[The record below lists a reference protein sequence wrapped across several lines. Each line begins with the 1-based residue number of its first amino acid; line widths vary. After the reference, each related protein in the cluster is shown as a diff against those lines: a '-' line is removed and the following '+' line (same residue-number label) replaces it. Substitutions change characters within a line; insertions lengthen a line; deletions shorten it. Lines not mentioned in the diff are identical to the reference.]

1 MSASRF
7 MLRPLTRALLMS
19 STTRSRMTSTSLG
32 LAMTLAV
39 TPYVQAQEWTLNI
52 PAQPLPQALQTL
64 GQQTNLQIIYSPESI
79 QNLRSSALN
88 GRYQEDDSL
97 NAMLKGTGIR
107 HQRDGNTITLLAPAT
122 GSAMELAPTSI
133 NGQRLGA
140 TTEGSNSYT
149 TGAVTIG
156 KGEHSLRET
165 PQSIT
170 VITRKMLDDQNLNTI
185 EQVMEK
191 TPGITVYDSPMGGKY
206 FFSRGFRMT
215 GQYQYDGVPLDIGS
229 SYVQADA
236 FSSDMAIYDRVEVL
250 RGAAGMMKGAG
261 GTAGGVNF
269 VRKRGQD
276 TPHTQLSLSA
286 GTWDN
291 YRGQVDTGGPLND
304 AGTIRGRAVVTQ
316 QNRQYFY
323 DVAERRD
330 QIYYGALDF
339 DLSDY
344 TTLGLGMA
352 YEDIDATPCWGGLP
366 RYADG
371 SDLKLSRSTCLNTAW
386 NNQRSKRAT
395 YFGDLKHE
403 FNDNWALKVAGVY
416 SKNTQDMEY
425 AFPSGTVP
433 LGATSTSTAM
443 IGSTFDY
450 DQVDYGLDAYVDGK
464 FNAFGQEHE
473 LIVGANASRS
483 HKDDFYAVALLPQ
496 SQDVLNPDHHLP
508 QPDESFYLAN
518 ATRGGPVDIR
528 IKQYGAYSTARLKLA
543 DPLTFVLGSRVSW
556 YKSETDSVSFWR
568 GEGTPTS
575 SEAKETGQVT
585 PFAALLFDINDNL
598 TAYASYADI
607 FTPQGGYKTITGST
621 LKPLI
626 GQSYELGIKGEWFDG
641 RLNSA
646 VNLFRTIQKDAAQD
660 DPACPD
666 SSCSLNSG
674 KVRAQG
680 FEAEVSG
687 EVIDRLQLLAGYTYT
702 QTKILE
708 DADVSQD
715 GVSYN
720 TYVPRHLLRVWGDYA
735 LSGPLERVTVGA
747 GVNAQSSNYRT
758 SPSSGNNITQ
768 AGYAVWNGR
777 IGYRIDDTWSVALNG
792 NNLFDKR
799 YYATIGT
806 ESWGNFYGEPRNFV
820 MSVKADF

>member
-19 STTRSRMTSTSLG
+19 STTRSRMTSTGLG

-52 PAQPLPQALQTL
+52 PAQPLAQALQTL

-97 NAMLKGTGIR
+97 SAMLKGTGIR
-107 HQRDGNTITLLAPAT
+107 HQRDGNTVTLLAPAT

-206 FFSRGFRMT
+206 FYSRGFRMT

-236 FSSDMAIYDRVEVL
+236 FNSDMAIYDRVEVL

-316 QNRQYFY
+316 QTRQYFY
-323 DVAERRD
+323 DVGERRD

-352 YEDIDATPCWGGLP
+352 YEDVDATPCWGGLP

-433 LGATSTSTAM
+433 VGATSTNTLM
-443 IGSTFDY
+443 IGSIFDY

-464 FNAFGQEHE
+464 FDAFGQEHE
-473 LIVGANASRS
+473 LIIGANASRS
-483 HKDDFYAVALLPQ
+483 HKDDFYAVALLPDRQ
-496 SQDVLNPDHHLP
+496 NVLNPNHHLP
-508 QPDESFYLAN
+508 QPDESFYLPN
-518 ATRGGPVDIR
+518 ATRGGPVDMR

-568 GEGTPTS
+568 GEGTPIS

-598 TAYASYADI
+598 TVYTSYADI
-607 FTPQGGYKTITGST
+607 FTPQGNYKTITGTT

-641 RLNSA
+641 RLNSSF
-646 VNLFRTIQKDAAQD
+646 NLFRTIQKDAAQD

-666 SSCSLNSG
+666 STCSQNSG

-680 FEAEVSG
+680 FEAEISG

-702 QTKILE
+702 QTKVLE
-708 DADVSQD
+708 DADASQD

-720 TYVPRHLLRVWGDYA
+720 SYVPRHLLRVWGDYA

-747 GVNAQSSNYRT
+747 GVNAQSNNYRT
-758 SPSSGNNITQ
+758 SPTSGNNITQ

>member
-19 STTRSRMTSTSLG
+19 STTRSRMTATGLG
-32 LAMTLAV
+32 LAMTLAM
-39 TPYVQAQEWTLNI
+39 TPYVQAQEWSLNI
-52 PAQPLPQALQTL
+52 PAQPLAQALQTL

-79 QNLRSSALN
+79 QNLRSSALS

-97 NAMLKGTGIR
+97 SAMLKGTGIR
-107 HQRDGNTITLLAPAT
+107 HQRDGNTVTLLAPAT

-156 KGEHSLRET
+156 KGEHSLKET
-165 PQSIT
+165 PQSVT

-206 FFSRGFRMT
+206 FYSRGFRMT

-236 FSSDMAIYDRVEVL
+236 FNSDMAIYDRVEVL

-261 GTAGGVNF
+261 GTAGAVNF

-316 QNRQYFY
+316 QTRQYFY
-323 DVAERRD
+323 DVGERRD

-352 YEDIDATPCWGGLP
+352 YEDVDATPCWGGLP

-386 NNQRSKRAT
+386 SNQRSKRAT

-433 LGATSTSTAM
+433 VGATSTNTLM
-443 IGSTFDY
+443 IGSIFDY

-464 FNAFGQEHE
+464 FDAFGQEHE

-483 HKDDFYAVALLPQ
+483 RKDDFYAVALLPQ
-496 SQDVLNPDHHLP
+496 TQNVLNPDHHLP

-518 ATRGGPVDIR
+518 ATRGGPVDMR

-568 GEGTPTS
+568 GEGTPIS

-585 PFAALLFDINDNL
+585 PFAGLLFDINDNL
-598 TAYASYADI
+598 TVYTSYADI
-607 FTPQGGYKTITGST
+607 FTPQGNYKTITGST

-641 RLNSA
+641 RLNSSF
-646 VNLFRTIQKDAAQD
+646 NLFRTVQKDAAQD

-666 SSCSLNSG
+666 SSCSQNSG

-702 QTKILE
+702 QTKVLE

-720 TYVPRHLLRVWGDYA
+720 TYVPRHVLRMWGDYA
-735 LSGPLERVTVGA
+735 LSGPLERFTVGA

-758 SPSSGNNITQ
+758 SPSSSNNITQ

-792 NNLFDKR
+792 KNLFDKR
-799 YYATIGT
+799 YYATVGT
-806 ESWGNFYGEPRNFV
+806 ESWGNFYGEPRSFV

>member
-19 STTRSRMTSTSLG
+19 STTRSRMTSTGLG

-52 PAQPLPQALQTL
+52 PAQPLAQALQTL

-97 NAMLKGTGIR
+97 SAMLKGTGIR
-107 HQRDGNTITLLAPAT
+107 HQRDGNTVTLLTPAT

-206 FFSRGFRMT
+206 FYSRGFRMT

-236 FSSDMAIYDRVEVL
+236 FNSDMAIYDRVEVL

-316 QNRQYFY
+316 QTRQYFY
-323 DVAERRD
+323 DVGERRD

-352 YEDIDATPCWGGLP
+352 YEDVDATPCWGGLP

-425 AFPSGTVP
+425 AFPSGSVP
-433 LGATSTSTAM
+433 VGATSTNTPM
-443 IGSTFDY
+443 IGSIFDY

-464 FNAFGQEHE
+464 FDAFGQEHE

-483 HKDDFYAVALLPQ
+483 HKDDFYAVALLPD
-496 SQDVLNPDHHLP
+496 SQNVLNPNHHLP

-518 ATRGGPVDIR
+518 ATRGGPVDMR

-568 GEGTPTS
+568 GEGTPIS

-598 TAYASYADI
+598 TVYTSYADI
-607 FTPQGGYKTITGST
+607 FTPQGNYKTITGST

-641 RLNSA
+641 RLNSSF
-646 VNLFRTIQKDAAQD
+646 NLFRTVQKDAAQD

-666 SSCSLNSG
+666 STCSQNSG

-702 QTKILE
+702 QTKVLE
-708 DADVSQD
+708 DADASQD

-720 TYVPRHLLRVWGDYA
+720 SYVPRHLLRVWGDYA

-747 GVNAQSSNYRT
+747 GVNAQSSNYRVSPT
-758 SPSSGNNITQ
+758 SNNNVTQ
-768 AGYAVWNGR
+768 GGYAVWNGR

-806 ESWGNFYGEPRNFV
+806 EGWGNFYGEPRNFV